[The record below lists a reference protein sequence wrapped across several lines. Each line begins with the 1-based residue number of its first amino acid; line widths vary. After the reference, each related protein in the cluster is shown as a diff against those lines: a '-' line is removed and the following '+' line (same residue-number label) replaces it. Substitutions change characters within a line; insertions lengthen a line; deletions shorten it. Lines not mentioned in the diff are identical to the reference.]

1 MPEAVK
7 AGQLP
12 WQHQA
17 PHERLPWQH
26 QAHHERVQA
35 FASLRAKWTRKEKKR
50 KEKKRKEKKRKDYT
64 FRRQFNEKPSIIPGC
79 PGKMDIHTHPHLMN

>member
-50 KEKKRKEKKRKDYT
+50 KEKKRKEKTTPFGVNLMRSQVLYRAAQAKWTYT
-64 FRRQFNEKPSIIPGC
+64 
-79 PGKMDIHTHPHLMN
+79 HTHT